1 MPASKFAA
9 FQSWLRRIL
18 KPPRQLQ
25 FTRLGTYVV
34 FLTLGIGFA
43 AMNTGNNLVY
53 MVFGMMLG
61 VITASGIISE
71 MSLRG
76 IEIDWILPGEI
87 TAKEPAS
94 VRIIL
99 KNTKRKIPSI
109 GLLVQFIDPFESLP
123 IPNKSSESRNPKKI
137 STTSRNFLKTFFLFI
152 PAGGQRSGDIIL
164 RPDRRG
170 EYALPA
176 IKVETQ
182 FPFGFF
188 KKSLTVEPEEKL
200 LVYPAHVKVPLRVR
214 ADFSKRRDQ
223 SAPVRGRGDSF
234 WGVRDFAQGDN
245 PRRILW
251 KASAKRNRWMV
262 IETEEDRDRE
272 FLLDLR
278 PITDWQSLNAE
289 ELEDAVAFTATYLIR
304 SFEQGFSVGI
314 VSEDFT
320 APLSA
325 QKKDLAQMLRY
336 LALFEPGRIQ
346 QFSLQTTGMPAD
358 AKRTHANQS
367 DALILPSER
376 GVSALSLWKT
386 R

>member
-1 MPASKFAA
+1 MKFRA
-9 FQSWLRRIL
+9 WLRRIL

-34 FLTLGIGFA
+34 LLALGIGFA

-109 GLLVQFIDPFESLP
+109 GLLVQFADPFESA
-123 IPNKSSESRNPKKI
+123 PNQSKPSTSHNPKHASLI
-137 STTSRNFLKTFFLFI
+137 SRNFLKTFFLFI
-152 PAGGQRSGDIIL
+152 PAGGQRSGDIVL
-164 RPDRRG
+164 RPGRRG
-170 EYALPA
+170 EYKMPP
-176 IKVETQ
+176 IKIETQ

-188 KKSLTVEPEEKL
+188 KKSLTVEPEETL
-200 LVYPAHVKVPLRVR
+200 LVYPAHVKVPLRMR
-214 ADFSKRRDQ
+214 SDFSKRRDQ
-223 SAPVRGRGDSF
+223 SAPVRGRGDNF

-251 KASAKRNRWMV
+251 KASAKRSRWMV

-278 PITDWQSLNAE
+278 PISDWQALSAE

-314 VSEDFT
+314 VSEDFA

-325 QKKDLAQMLRY
+325 QRKDLAQMLRY
-336 LALFEPGRIQ
+336 LALFDPNHLDSKAKQSAASIETMGDSSSP
-346 QFSLQTTGMPAD
+346 LAD
-358 AKRTHANQS
+358 
-367 DALILPSER
+367 R